1 MLVCAM
7 NKSPF
12 PFHASKR
19 AFTLVELLTVIAII
33 AILAGLVLSTAGYI
47 QKKAARSRAE
57 AEIAA
62 MEAALESYKADNG
75 IYPEA
80 VDSNNS
86 ATTNN
91 TVLLTAL
98 FKGDKVYMEF
108 KPNQLDPAN
117 VSTATKIIDPWGF
130 AYNYQS
136 PGSNNT
142 ASFDLWST
150 AGTTTGTNSTVDDIK
165 NW

>member
-7 NKSPF
+7 NKFPF

-47 QKKAARSRAE
+47 QNKAARSRAE

-80 VDSNNS
+80 KDRTTSASANN
-86 ATTNN
+86 A
-91 TVLLTAL
+91 VLLTAL

-117 VSTATKIIDPWGF
+117 VSTATKIIDPWGV

-136 PGSNNT
+136 PGSNNE